1 MFHRLALN
9 SIPALPTPVARGDA
23 LPKFQ
28 EPIGSSPGCSRNND
42 FVAFAI
48 DEADGFGCLFPIH
61 RLVHAQGQGHATAL
75 KQLDASK
82 ALPCIVPEWSLAQW
96 LCAQCGDEGV
106 GEGIDELSRSV
117 PIAHQC
123 SESGEARNSPARSK
137 AFTLAPKCRNRLL
150 LVPVCEN
157 LAQVITRTALR
168 GWIAS
173 QRGNVGMDLHCEGPA
188 QNSPGGGGGLES

>member
-1 MFHRLALN
+1 
-9 SIPALPTPVARGDA
+9 
-23 LPKFQ
+23 
-28 EPIGSSPGCSRNND
+28 
-42 FVAFAI
+42 
-48 DEADGFGCLFPIH
+48 
-61 RLVHAQGQGHATAL
+61 L

-106 GEGIDELSRSV
+106 DEGIDERPRSV
-117 PIAHQC
+117 KFAYQC
-123 SESGEARNSPARSK
+123 GESVEARQSSARCE
-137 AFTLAPKCRNRLL
+137 ACTLAPQCRNRVLAM
-150 LVPVCEN
+150 PVSEYPGD
-157 LAQVITRTALR
+157 AISRTALR